1 MTHSILIV
9 DDHPIFRR
17 GLYDIIQETSEFQVI
32 AEADNGDKALKALR
46 DTLPAIVILD
56 IALPDLSGLDIL
68 VKINH
73 WGARPIVVMLTM
85 YDDEIYLRK
94 ALEFGALGYIL
105 KDNAEYE
112 LIDCLHAVIAGKHY
126 ISPSVSHSLAESSLT
141 VQKNQLDQMTS
152 TERKIFLLLA
162 DYKSNHNIAELLG
175 VSIRT
180 VQNHRAN
187 ICRKLGLRGYNSL
200 IKLANQYRTHI

>member
-1 MTHSILIV
+1 MTHSVLIV

-17 GLYDIIQETSEFQVI
+17 GLYEIIQETSEFHII
-32 AEADNGDKALKALR
+32 AEADNGEKALKVLR

-73 WGARPIVVMLTM
+73 WGARPIVVLLTM

-94 ALEFGALGYIL
+94 ALEFGALGYLL

-126 ISPSVSHSLAESSLT
+126 ISPGVSHALAESSLK

-152 TERKIFLLLA
+152 TERKIFLLIS
-162 DYKSNHNIAELLG
+162 DYKTNNDIAELLG

-187 ICRKLGLRGYNSL
+187 ICRKLGLHGYNAL
-200 IKLANQYRTHI
+200 IKLANQYRSHV